1 VATPVNRF
9 ARYVATPGVKTPSYV
24 FAFPSGGT
32 GSEGTSGRLPVYTA
46 QVGYSE
52 HSLTPQDGRQREV
65 YFIQA
70 LQPSSLALSPRL
82 RIHYQREV
90 VTELSSYVRQQT
102 KVHRA
107 TRHGNESRPRQG
119 EPHAPSGDA
128 QYRVYTY
135 GSCRPEMGIMGAG
148 VVFLRDNG
156 GGLQVHNTGCVVPF
170 NPHKCVTRS
179 GYLNYDPVPCMLYQA
194 ELEAVVEAARY
205 SFPTR

>member
-1 VATPVNRF
+1 MATPVNRF
-9 ARYVATPGVKTPSYV
+9 ARYVAAPGVKTPSYV
-24 FAFPSGGT
+24 LSFPSGGT
-32 GSEGTSGRLPVYTA
+32 GREGTSGRLPVHTA
-46 QVGYSE
+46 QLGYSE
-52 HSLTPQDGRQREV
+52 HALTTQGDRQREV

-102 KVHRA
+102 RVYRA
-107 TRHGNESRPRQG
+107 TRHGSESRPVQ
-119 EPHAPSGDA
+119 GDA
-128 QYRVYTY
+128 QYHVYTD